1 MATFKI
7 NKKRDYTVLSNT
19 PLREKNMSL
28 KAKGLLCLMLSLPED
43 WDYSI
48 PGLCAI
54 CKENQTAIQSA
65 LKELKEFGYLVVDKK
80 YSNQTKSGHFEYVY
94 NIYEE
99 PVQVE
104 QPEEDGINE
113 AGDTSSPDTGNPY
126 LENLGLNKSKDN
138 NSRVVSKDTT
148 LEKGQEQAPTR
159 SETSSSSGKLFSS
172 AKSPTRKSSVQKTN
186 TFITTCQRE
195 AVKKEF
201 SKEVLVELDKYFRM
215 LAELNCL
222 LPSVSIAEQLTHLAK
237 VPQHKQVAVV
247 KNTISRGWKSLQYEA
262 EATSAPRGSFVDTAS
277 PNTFTA
283 TPEDRKNGDW
293 KKQIPEDHIF

>member
-1 MATFKI
+1 MATFKV

-65 LKELKEFGYLVVDKK
+65 LKELKEFGYLVVEKK
-80 YSNQTKSGHFEYVY
+80 YSNQTKSAHFEYIY

-99 PVQVE
+99 PLRVE

-138 NSRVVSKDTT
+138 NSHVVSKDTT
-148 LEKGQEQAPTR
+148 LEKGHSQSSTR
-159 SETSSSSGKLFSS
+159 SETPSSGKLFSS

-201 SKEVLVELDKYFRM
+201 SKEVLAELDKYFRM

-222 LPSVSIAEQLTHLAK
+222 LPSVSIAEQLTNLAK
-237 VPQHKQVAVV
+237 VPQNKQVAVV

-262 EATSAPRGSFVDTAS
+262 EAAIAPRGSFVDTAS

-283 TPEDRKNGDW
+283 TPEDQKNGDW